1 MDDNKVAVLLE
12 DLMSQFRTF
21 GEGLQLLNN
30 KVDNGFNSLNGRVDK
45 LKSKIDRLEG
55 KLTNLQES
63 NAQEHRQL
71 MQMIKEL
78 DKEVQVEIKRV
89 K

>member
-21 GEGLQLLNN
+21 GEGLQLLND
-30 KVDNGFNSLNGRVDK
+30 KVDKGFQEVKTEIDSLK
-45 LKSKIDRLEG
+45 LE
-55 KLTNLQES
+55 LTNLKVE
-63 NAQEHRQL
+63 NRQEHQQL
-71 MQMIKEL
+71 RQMITEL
-78 DKEVQVEIKRV
+78 DTEVVQIKRI

>member
-21 GEGLQLLNN
+21 GEGLQLLNDKVDRVET
-30 KVDNGFNSLNGRVDK
+30 KVDNLDK
-45 LKSKIDRLEG
+45 KQDTHTEENRRDFEQ
-55 KLTNLQES
+55 NRQ
-63 NAQEHRQL
+63 QHQQL
-71 MQMIKEL
+71 MQMVKEL
-78 DKEVQVEIKRV
+78 DTEVVQFKRV